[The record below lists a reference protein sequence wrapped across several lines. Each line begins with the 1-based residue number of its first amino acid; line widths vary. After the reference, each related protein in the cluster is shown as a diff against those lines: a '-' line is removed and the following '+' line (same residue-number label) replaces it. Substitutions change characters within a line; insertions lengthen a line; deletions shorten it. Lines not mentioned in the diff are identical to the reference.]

1 MDRYSTILYCIQ
13 VIFNEKV
20 TVVEM
25 KTYVV
30 NMEKDT
36 QKRALIEAQLAKHPE
51 LDYQIW
57 KAVEGRKLSQDE
69 QKRMILPE
77 FFKRYGRNA
86 TLPAAGCSLSHIG
99 IYRDMILT
107 NIRYA
112 LILEDDAVLSSD
124 LKIDYIRR
132 MLETKEP
139 VAILLTPD
147 FWYHRKAEQ
156 VRVDDKFNIYRLR
169 DGYMTSGYAVNI
181 AAVKLILPKIFPV
194 QFTADAWRTFVSFG
208 VKLYGI
214 VPHVIS
220 YPDGYGEIGMSQHV
234 HKTINEKVRS
244 YIVYIYICYLW
255 VVSYMKGYRKSLKR
269 WS

>member
-1 MDRYSTILYCIQ
+1 
-13 VIFNEKV
+13 
-20 TVVEM
+20 
-25 KTYVV
+25 
-30 NMEKDT
+30 
-36 QKRALIEAQLAKHPE
+36 
-51 LDYQIW
+51 
-57 KAVEGRKLSQDE
+57 
-69 QKRMILPE
+69 
-77 FFKRYGRNA
+77 
-86 TLPAAGCSLSHIG
+86 
-99 IYRDMILT
+99 
-107 NIRYA
+107 
-112 LILEDDAVLSSD
+112 
-124 LKIDYIRR
+124 
-132 MLETKEP
+132 
-139 VAILLTPD
+139 
-147 FWYHRKAEQ
+147 
-156 VRVDDKFNIYRLR
+156 
-169 DGYMTSGYAVNI
+169 MTSGYAVNI